1 MASVKIVNLTKS
13 FNNVNVLNSINLD
26 INQGEFITLLGKSG
40 CGKST
45 TLKLIAG
52 LISPD
57 KGDILFDKN
66 SILNQ
71 KTQERQAVIV
81 FQDYSLFPHMN
92 VFENIE
98 FGLKMKKIE
107 KKIRQKKV
115 MELLELVK
123 LDGFEKKFPSELS
136 GGQKQRV
143 AIARTLAVNPKVLLL
158 DEPFSSLDINLRNEM
173 RSFILELQK
182 KLNITTILVTH
193 DKEEALM
200 MSDKIA
206 VMIDGNIAQ
215 FDSPMNLYEKPI
227 SKDIANVFGQRN
239 YLKGRIKNG
248 IFISDIFDIELKGHE
263 NIDNIELMISREDV
277 KIHNK
282 KTYGL
287 EGIISK
293 KTYAGDTT
301 YYEIDVKTKTIISSS
316 SESFYNIGD
325 EVSIDIKLKNIIY
338 FKNNSKK

>member
-143 AIARTLAVNPKVLLL
+143 AIASGFN
-158 DEPFSSLDINLRNEM
+158 
-173 RSFILELQK
+173 SFIL
-182 KLNITTILVTH
+182 
-193 DKEEALM
+193 
-200 MSDKIA
+200 
-206 VMIDGNIAQ
+206 
-215 FDSPMNLYEKPI
+215 F
-227 SKDIANVFGQRN
+227 
-239 YLKGRIKNG
+239 
-248 IFISDIFDIELKGHE
+248 IFISLPSF
-263 NIDNIELMISREDV
+263 
-277 KIHNK
+277 KI
-282 KTYGL
+282 YL
-287 EGIISK
+287 
-293 KTYAGDTT
+293 
-301 YYEIDVKTKTIISSS
+301 
-316 SESFYNIGD
+316 
-325 EVSIDIKLKNIIY
+325 
-338 FKNNSKK
+338 